1 MSEPPATVPV
11 IGSTLGGRMALTAA
25 ALRTESAQLR
35 ALEWSYRRIAVRWQR
50 AYGLNA
56 RVAFRLARGWT
67 QDEAARRWNERWPS
81 CPKSGKTFSYWETWP
96 ARGGRTPSPRTL
108 DRLAELYRCRPG
120 DLLDGVDYGALD
132 TGTDLDVDVDDY
144 TDYGVG
150 ADRHVCTCR
159 RVPGPGGRAPV
170 ETGSADAAASGVPR
184 TAAGDRIDGPV
195 PPGLAAIARRRLAE
209 LVRRW
214 TAPELAT
221 PESAAVAGWLDPAF
235 ELDVGIEFGQPFAH
249 GVDLLADLQAGPA

>member
-1 MSEPPATVPV
+1 
-11 IGSTLGGRMALTAA
+11 MALTAA
-25 ALRTESAQLR
+25 SLRMESAQLR

-81 CPKSGKTFSYWETWP
+81 SPKTGKTFSYWETWP

-120 DLLDGVDYGALD
+120 DLLGGVDYGALD
-132 TGTDLDVDVDDY
+132 TGTDLDVDATDY

-159 RVPGPGGRAPV
+159 PMPAPSGRGPATAAGAAG
-170 ETGSADAAASGVPR
+170 AAAPL
-184 TAAGDRIDGPV
+184 TAEGDRIDGPV

-214 TAPELAT
+214 TTPELAV
-221 PESAAVAGWLDPAF
+221 PDPAAVAWWHDPAF
-235 ELDVGIEFGQPFAH
+235 ELDAGIEFGQDFAH
-249 GVDLLADLQAGPA
+249 GVDLLAALDGVPAPPTAPASACEGW